1 MQADD
6 APSAMR
12 PRILVVDDQLD
23 AADSLAGL
31 LELCGAKAAVA
42 YGAET
47 GLRLMQLFRPA
58 AAVIDLRM
66 PGKDGC
72 EALIEARRAEM
83 VHPATLLVCCTGSH
97 DPDDEARCRAA
108 GFDLFLHKPI
118 EPAELANVVAWATE
132 RMHAIDFME
141 TPPETGFEVHSR
153 TL

>member
-1 MQADD
+1 MQPD
-6 APSAMR
+6 AASHPLR

-23 AADSLAGL
+23 AADSLAHL

-72 EALIEARRAEM
+72 EALLEARRCEL

-118 EPAELANVVAWATE
+118 EPGELASLVEWATQ
-132 RMHAIDFME
+132 RMQAIDFME
-141 TPPETGFEVHSR
+141 TPPETGFEVHAR